1 MLLLPD
7 GCLLVVLRMPLG
19 VAPTLTPEEL
29 LEASEEVGEAAEA
42 AAAED
47 GAIFGTD
54 PAAVSLATTRVRA
67 RFSDLSRSFSAFS
80 FGICYRTTA
89 NKD

>member
-1 MLLLPD
+1 MLL

-29 LEASEEVGEAAEA
+29 LEASEDVGEAPEVAADEDEA
-42 AAAED
+42 
-47 GAIFGTD
+47 ILGTD

-80 FGICYRTTA
+80 FGICY
-89 NKD
+89 

>member
-1 MLLLPD
+1 MLLPV

-19 VAPTLTPEEL
+19 VAPRPLTPEEL
-29 LEASEEVGEAAEA
+29 LEASEEVGEAAED
-42 AAAED
+42 E
-47 GAIFGTD
+47 AILGTD

-80 FGICYRTTA
+80 FGICYLSG
-89 NKD
+89 K

>member
-42 AAAED
+42 AAE

-80 FGICYRTTA
+80 FGICYWTTA

>member
-29 LEASEEVGEAAEA
+29 LEASEEVGEAAE

-89 NKD
+89 NED

>member
-1 MLLLPD
+1 MLLLL

-19 VAPTLTPEEL
+19 VAPRPLTPEEL

-42 AAAED
+42 APDED
-47 GAIFGTD
+47 EAILGTD

-80 FGICYRTTA
+80 FGICYLKMA